1 MSNTTVSARL
11 DRVIE
16 AIAARQW
23 LHGTYESELS
33 KEEGSGPVSR
43 DILPFK
49 VYRSRDGAL
58 VMDAYDTYR
67 KDVRTFRL
75 DRFTKLSKGKA
86 LEGDDPAVLQTRG
99 GEVAVYPSTWKLVQA
114 RPQTIRTSALDKFLA
129 AGWNV
134 VPPAMLIEPPAL
146 AH

>member
-11 DRVIE
+11 DRIIE
-16 AIAARQW
+16 AIASRTW

-49 VYRSRDGAL
+49 VYRSREGAI
-58 VMDAYDTYR
+58 VVDAFDTYR
-67 KDVRTFRL
+67 KGVRTFRL
-75 DRFTKLSKGKA
+75 DRFTKLSKGKE
-86 LEGDDPAVLQTRG
+86 LQGDDPAVLQTRG

-114 RPQTIRTSALDKFLA
+114 RPQMVKTSALDKFLA
-129 AGWNV
+129 NGWGV
-134 VPPAMLIEPPAL
+134 VPPAVLIEPPAI